1 MLFEF
6 NFFSAILLVFF
17 VHITIYS
24 VLILKKYVQEQSQS
38 ALWLALFLLIA
49 ALYITPWM
57 VGFGGW
63 YSKQPYR
70 DILFYTPFQ
79 QLYLIGPVIYFY
91 VQSQLSPVFTLKKA
105 SLWHFT
111 PALLYLSFCIVMV
124 VTDKLVLNKY
134 YFLADGQDRDF
145 DLWYQ
150 LTGFASMVYYFVK
163 SLQHYQKYRKAIYS
177 VLSNAADVDF
187 NWVNSF
193 LKAFLAIILVR
204 FTFFIVG
211 QVIKEDYNDTWWYFL
226 AFAIICYYISINGY
240 ANSIKSKVIVAN
252 NEHGRLDDVFELSNH
267 YNENDQALKQL
278 TEETI
283 HESSN
288 EDYTEWT
295 KKITEL
301 VEKEKLYE
309 IPELTLFDVAK
320 KLNTNVSLLSK
331 IINKGFGSNF
341 NDYINTYRVNA
352 VVAQIKAEAH
362 VKNTIL
368 SIAYDC
374 GFNSKSTFNR
384 SFKKQIGV
392 SPQEFIKN
400 QVN

>member
-17 VHITIYS
+17 IHIIIYS
-24 VLILKKYVQEQSQS
+24 VLLLKKYVQEQNKS

-79 QLYLIGPVIYFY
+79 QLYLIGPIIYFY
-91 VQSQLSPVFTLKKA
+91 VQSQLSPVFTLKKT
-105 SLWHFT
+105 SLWHFA

-163 SLQHYQKYRKAIYS
+163 SLQHYQKYKKAIYS

-240 ANSIKSKVIVAN
+240 ANSIKAKVIVAN
-252 NEHGRLDDVFELSNH
+252 NEHGRLDDVFELTNH
-267 YNENDQALKQL
+267 FKENEQATKPVIK
-278 TEETI
+278 EPV
-283 HESSN
+283 SDGAN
-288 EDYTEWT
+288 EDYAEWT

-341 NDYINTYRVNA
+341 NDYINSYRVDA
-352 VVAQIKAEAH
+352 VVAQIKAQAH
-362 VKNTIL
+362 IKNTIL

-400 QVN
+400 QLP

>member
-1 MLFEF
+1 MPFDF
-6 NFFSAILLVFF
+6 NSFSAILLVFF
-17 VHITIYS
+17 IHIVIYS
-24 VLILKKYVQEQSQS
+24 ALLLKKYVQEQNQS

-57 VGFGGW
+57 VGFAGW
-63 YSKQPYR
+63 YNKQPYR

-91 VQSQLSPVFTLKKA
+91 VQSQLNPVFKLNK
-105 SLWHFT
+105 SSIWHFA
-111 PALLYLSFCIVMV
+111 PAFLYLCFCVVMV
-124 VTDKLVLNKY
+124 VTDKLVLKKY

-150 LTGFASMVYYFVK
+150 LTGFASMVYYFVQ
-163 SLQHYQKYRKAIYS
+163 SLRHYQKYKKAIYS

-187 NWVNSF
+187 RWVVRF
-193 LKAFLAIILVR
+193 LKAFLAIILIR
-204 FTFFIVG
+204 FAFFIIG
-211 QVIKEDYNDTWWYFL
+211 QIIQEDYSDTWWYFL
-226 AFAIICYYISINGY
+226 AFAIICYYISINGH
-240 ANSIKSKVIVAN
+240 ANSIKSKVIVTN
-252 NEHGRLDDVFELSNH
+252 REQGKLDDVFELTNH
-267 YNENDQALKQL
+267 YNENEQAPKQL

-400 QVN
+400 QVS